1 MTLANFYSSNTTAGP
16 IAAAMELVC
25 PVNSLST
32 LRAAVDHGADWIR
45 LDHRAHNQ
53 TEEMRDLNPDYAVLI
68 RRGIRYAHDRRSRV
82 LFAIET
88 DEQASSWSSLRDMI
102 DLVAQCG
109 VDAVALSDPSLLLY
123 AAAQHPQLSLHY
135 ETHED
140 CIDHDT
146 INFFHRRFGVARA
159 LLPRVLTL
167 AQVAHLAT
175 NTQVELQVTGF
186 GRQCSLITPSSG
198 PSLDG
203 LRLRAHDARSI
214 GNTPGPHLC
223 GATERAANDNCFTL
237 DKPSDTSVLTLL
249 PQLTSLG
256 VRAIQ
261 AEALEHGPVHLAQ
274 VMQVWREAVDE
285 CLENLDHY
293 AVKPSWI
300 AELRRA
306 SPHR

>member
-1 MTLANFYSSNTTAGP
+1 MTLANFFSHNATAEP
-16 IAAAMELVC
+16 ITASMELVC
-25 PVNSLST
+25 PVNSLSM

-53 TEEMRDLNPDYAVLI
+53 TEEMRDSNADYAVLL

-88 DEQASSWSSLRDMI
+88 DEQASSWSRLRGMI

-109 VDAVALSDPSLLLY
+109 VDAVALSDQSLLLY
-123 AAAQHPQLSLHY
+123 TAAQHPQLHLHY
-135 ETHED
+135 EVHED
-140 CIDHDT
+140 CLDQDT
-146 INFFHRRFGVARA
+146 INFFHQRFGVARA

-167 AQVAHLAT
+167 AQVAHLAA
-175 NTQVELQVTGF
+175 NTPVELQVTGF
-186 GRQCSLITPSSG
+186 GRQCSLSSR

-203 LRLRAHDARSI
+203 LQLRAHDARSMR
-214 GNTPGPHLC
+214 NTPVPNLC
-223 GATERAANDNCFTL
+223 GATERAANDSCFTL
-237 DKPSDTSVLTLL
+237 DKPPDTSVLTLL
-249 PQLTSLG
+249 PQLASLG